1 MEFLSDENDIEEF
14 SREEEQPETEQKS
27 RLDSLPPYLYQRKP
41 MAAFWTV
48 ASIISL
54 TVNVILIL
62 VLVVLGQQL
71 FTLKGIVTEKLLAGL
86 YYNFLLMDQA
96 HIVTEIN
103 VVDTIQVVDTIPVV
117 FDLPL
122 EQATEVVL
130 VRDTPIDDA
139 TIVLN
144 NQPVPLD
151 LTLRKGTP
159 LNISLDLVVPVSQ
172 TIPVVLNV
180 PVNLKV
186 PVDIPLQETDLHG
199 PFTGLQDVVSP
210 YFWPLVAAP
219 DRWEDVPLCQ
229 DVLRP
234 ICDWILIPE

>member
-1 MEFLSDENDIEEF
+1 MEFLSDDPEIEEF
-14 SREEEQPETEQKS
+14 AREEPRVEKQS
-27 RLDSLPPYLYQRKP
+27 RLDSLPPFLWQRKMMP
-41 MAAFWTV
+41 AFWTV
-48 ASIISL
+48 SSLISL

-62 VLVVLGQQL
+62 VIIALGQQI
-71 FTLKGIVTEKLLAGL
+71 FTLKGIITEKLLAGL

-96 HIVTEIN
+96 HIVTEIE
-103 VVDTIQVVDTIPVV
+103 VESTIQVVDTIPVV

-122 EQATEVVL
+122 EQATEVIL
-130 VRDTPIDDA
+130 VRDTPIKNA

-151 LTLRKGTP
+151 LTLRAGTP
-159 LNISLDLVVPVSQ
+159 LNITLDLIVPVSQ
-172 TIPVVLNV
+172 TVPVVLDV

-186 PVDIPLQETDLHG
+186 PVDIALNETDLHD
-199 PFTGLQDVVSP
+199 PFTGLQNVLAP
-210 YFWPLVAAP
+210 YFWPLVNAP

-229 DVLRP
+229 GILRP